1 MIIYKITNL
10 KNNKIYVGQD
20 TKNNPKYYGSG
31 TYLKR
36 AIKKYGKRN
45 FKKEILERCKTTEE
59 LNQVEKHWIKK
70 LNSKN
75 KKIGY
80 NLTDGGDGAVG
91 YQHTMET
98 KMKMSISHK
107 NMSNE
112 TKQKLSK
119 SLIGNKNSLGYKH
132 TDESRKNMSES
143 KIGKKHTEETK
154 RKLSKLHKG
163 KQFTEEHRKNLS
175 KAQMGNKNCLG
186 HKHTEETKRK
196 LSISNKGKSP
206 WNKGLTK
213 ETDERVKLYSQKS
226 ENSRKG
232 KCRLIET
239 KLKISKTMKTIKNKN
254 N

>member
-154 RKLSKLHKG
+154 RKLS
-163 KQFTEEHRKNLS
+163 
-175 KAQMGNKNCLG
+175 
-186 HKHTEETKRK
+186 
-196 LSISNKGKSP
+196 ISNKGKSP

-239 KLKISKTMKTIKNKN
+239 KLKISKTMKNKN
-254 N
+254 NQ